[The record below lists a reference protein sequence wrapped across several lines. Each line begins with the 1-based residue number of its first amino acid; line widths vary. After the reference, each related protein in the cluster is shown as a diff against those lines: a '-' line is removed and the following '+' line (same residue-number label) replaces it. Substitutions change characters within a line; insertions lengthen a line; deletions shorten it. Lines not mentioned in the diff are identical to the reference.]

1 MMLSLQMLY
10 VALGV
15 GANLL
20 SWAHR
25 LRTGRTLTPVDPRGG
40 LLTMTLYA
48 ACAALRHY
56 QVPGANA
63 ALVAMLLLIAYGGVY
78 RHLRGNANEYASAAS
93 RWSAIAINSF
103 GVLATTATL
112 AT

>member
-1 MMLSLQMLY
+1 MLSLQILY
-10 VALGV
+10 VALGAGSNV
-15 GANLL
+15 M
-20 SWAHR
+20 SWVHR

-40 LLTMTLYA
+40 LLTMVLYA
-48 ACAALRHY
+48 TCAASRHY

-63 ALVAMLLLIAYGGVY
+63 ALVAMLLLIGYGGVY
-78 RHLRGNANEYASAAS
+78 RHLRGNANEYAGEAS

-103 GVLATTATL
+103 GVVVTTATV